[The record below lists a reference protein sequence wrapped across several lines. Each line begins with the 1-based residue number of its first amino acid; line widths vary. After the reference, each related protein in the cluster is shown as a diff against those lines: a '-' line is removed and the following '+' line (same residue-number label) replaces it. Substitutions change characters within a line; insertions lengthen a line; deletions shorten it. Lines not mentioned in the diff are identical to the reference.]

1 MKKLICALL
10 SLVLG
15 LSLAACSSRSVEMNE
30 PESLSINAEAPENL
44 STEAIPCTEE
54 EAKAFYSSGG
64 DRAFLEEA
72 ASVLGGYDFSEIK
85 GLESPVLLKQAV
97 YSELSEIG
105 AFGESEASCKIALQ
119 KFLELLE
126 RRFGEGCLSEG
137 YDPGENEIEIFNDP
151 GLKRWELVSVDKI
164 SVSGSLITYTLKIAL
179 PDKTEYQTKMSFEA
193 MKDGGE
199 TFLRLVSNEF
209 LGSGREF
216 SLERR
221 SEALAEQL
229 VGVLFGKD
237 LEGAVSLD
245 ENQIRCFILRTH
257 MYSPAGEF
265 MNEAS
270 PYFKS
275 FPAGI
280 DGWVH
285 FPKEEISRVAFELFG
300 NGDFAFAPDDNF
312 IFDGEKGEYL
322 SALEFG
328 LENAFSCW
336 GHQPTAK
343 RISDGEIAVD
353 FLLTDSLAYQWEPS
367 WSCIGMYRM
376 VFSVMEG
383 EKGEYLRFKSLEPL
397 GKTIEELE
405 AARLGFEYP
414 YDWLPEVNYSEA
426 LPKIYADGV
435 TLRPEGLD
443 RLIYY
448 AGRPSDFE
456 YPWLKNQ
463 EIINACL
470 NLLAPAAKEREVYRK
485 FEGTISQSSLVVPKE
500 WVETAA
506 KGLFGEDVSVVHSSE
521 RKAWEYYERAG
532 VYALE
537 TTGPLGPCLLPYISS
552 VEETSGGYSV
562 TVSYFEGDL
571 AGFGVYYDENG
582 DSVSVTGEDG
592 VPSLNPY
599 DYPEIAELIENR
611 LPKYSVEVK
620 AGEGGKLYIASVKPE
635 A

>member
-1 MKKLICALL
+1 MKRFFCFLLALIWVFAF
-10 SLVLG
+10 
-15 LSLAACSSRSVEMNE
+15 AACSNWSVEIKE
-30 PESLSINAEAPENL
+30 PEDLSTNAEEPEDL
-44 STEAIPCTEE
+44 STGAVPCTEE
-54 EAKAFYSSGG
+54 ETKAFYSAGG

-72 ASVLGGYDFSEIK
+72 ASVLSGYDFSEIK

-97 YSELSEIG
+97 YSALSKIG
-105 AFGESEASCKIALQ
+105 ASGDFETSCKITPQ

-126 RRFGEGCLSEG
+126 RRFGEGCLSES
-137 YDPGENEIEIFNDP
+137 YDPGEEEIEIFNDP
-151 GLKRWELVSVDKI
+151 SLKRWELVSVNKI
-164 SVSGSLITYTLKIAL
+164 SVSGNLITYTLKIAL

-193 MKDGGE
+193 MKDGEE

-221 SEALAEQL
+221 AEALAEQL
-229 VGVLFGKD
+229 VGVLSGKD
-237 LEGAVSLD
+237 LDGTMSLD
-245 ENQIRCFILRTH
+245 ENQQLCFILRTY

-275 FPAGI
+275 FPVGP

-285 FPKEEISRVAFELFG
+285 FPEEEISRVAFELFG
-300 NGDFAFAPDDNF
+300 SEDFAFAPDDNF
-312 IFDGEKGEYL
+312 IFDCEKGEYL

-328 LENAFSCW
+328 LESAFSCW
-336 GHQPTAK
+336 GHQPIAK
-343 RISDGEIAVD
+343 RISDDEIAVD
-353 FLLTDSLAYQWEPS
+353 FLLTDSLAYQWEPG
-367 WSCIGMYRM
+367 WNCIGMYRM

-383 EKGEYLRFKSLEPL
+383 EKGEYLRFKSFEPL
-397 GKTIEELE
+397 GKTTEELE

-448 AGRPSDFE
+448 AGRLSDFE

-470 NLLAPAAKEREVYRK
+470 NLLVFAADEREVYRE
-485 FEGTISQSSLVVPKE
+485 FEDTISISSLVISKE
-500 WVETAA
+500 WVERAA
-506 KGLFGEDVSVVHSSE
+506 KDLFGEDVSVTPSSE
-521 RKAWEYYERAG
+521 KKAWEYYERAG
-532 VYALE
+532 VYALGI
-537 TTGPLGPCLLPYISS
+537 GPWGPYLLPYISS
-552 VEETSGGYSV
+552 VEETGGGYAV

-582 DSVSVTGEDG
+582 NSVSVAGEDG

-599 DYPEIAELIENR
+599 DYPEIADLIENR
-611 LPKYSVEVK
+611 LLKYSVEVK
-620 AGEGGKLYIASVKPE
+620 TGENGKLYIASVKLK

>member
-1 MKKLICALL
+1 MKRFFCFLLALIWVFAF
-10 SLVLG
+10 
-15 LSLAACSSRSVEMNE
+15 AACSNRSVEIKE
-30 PESLSINAEAPENL
+30 PEDL
-44 STEAIPCTEE
+44 STNSEEAKGLSTGAVPCTEE
-54 EAKAFYSSGG
+54 ETKAFYSAGG

-72 ASVLGGYDFSEIK
+72 ASVLSGYNFSEIK
-85 GLESPVLLKQAV
+85 GLERPILLKQAV
-97 YSELSEIG
+97 YSELSKIG
-105 AFGESEASCKIALQ
+105 ASGDFETSCKITPQ

-126 RRFGEGCLSEG
+126 RRFGEGCLSES
-137 YDPGENEIEIFNDP
+137 YDPGEEEIEIFNDP
-151 GLKRWELVSVDKI
+151 SLKRWELVFVNKI
-164 SVSGSLITYTLKIAL
+164 SVSGNLITYTLKIGL
-179 PDKTEYQTKMSFEA
+179 PNKTEYQTKMSFEA
-193 MKDGGE
+193 MKDGDE

-229 VGVLFGKD
+229 VGVLSGKD
-237 LEGAVSLD
+237 LDGTMSLD
-245 ENQIRCFILRTH
+245 ENQQLCFILRTY

-275 FPAGI
+275 FPVGP

-285 FPKEEISRVAFELFG
+285 FPEEEISRVAFELFG
-300 NGDFAFAPDDNF
+300 SEDFAFAPDDNF
-312 IFDGEKGEYL
+312 IFDCEKGEYL

-328 LENAFSCW
+328 LESAFSCW
-336 GHQPTAK
+336 GHQPIAK
-343 RISDGEIAVD
+343 RISDDEIAVD
-353 FLLTDSLAYQWEPS
+353 FLLTDSLAYQWEPG
-367 WSCIGMYRM
+367 WNCIGMYRM

-383 EKGEYLRFKSLEPL
+383 EKGEYLRFKSFEPL
-397 GKTIEELE
+397 GKTTEELE

-448 AGRPSDFE
+448 AGRLSDFE

-470 NLLAPAAKEREVYRK
+470 NLLVFAADEREVYRE
-485 FEGTISQSSLVVPKE
+485 FEDTISISSLVIPKE
-500 WVETAA
+500 WVERAA
-506 KGLFGEDVSVVHSSE
+506 KDLFGEDVSVTPSSE
-521 RKAWEYYERAG
+521 KKAWEYYERAG
-532 VYALE
+532 VYALGI
-537 TTGPLGPCLLPYISS
+537 GPWGPYLLPYISS
-552 VEETSGGYSV
+552 VEETGGGYAV

-582 DSVSVTGEDG
+582 DSVSVAGEEG

-599 DYPEIAELIENR
+599 DYPEIADLIENR
-611 LPKYSVEVK
+611 LLKYSVEVK
-620 AGEGGKLYIASVKPE
+620 TGENGKLYIASVKPKT
-635 A
+635 